1 MTHAPGLRRRVL
13 SPPWVA
19 LFLLEIS
26 DPPAYSGG
34 VERRWRLI
42 VVRPTYPAVLQGIL
56 QNPDRWPERSAVMID
71 RRYAERRVRVQQVA
85 LERRRGP
92 RRREPDAMWYT
103 HGFIVVET
111 DELPTQATRLDNLR
125 G

>member
-1 MTHAPGLRRRVL
+1 
-13 SPPWVA
+13 
-19 LFLLEIS
+19 
-26 DPPAYSGG
+26 

-42 VVRPTYPAVLQGIL
+42 VVRPTYPAVLQGVL

-71 RRYAERRVRVQQVA
+71 RRYAERRGRVQRVA
-85 LERRRGP
+85 LERRRGQ

>member
-1 MTHAPGLRRRVL
+1 M
-13 SPPWVA
+13 
-19 LFLLEIS
+19 EIA

-42 VVRPTYPAVLQGIL
+42 VVQPTYRAVLQGIL

-85 LERRRGP
+85 LERRRGK

-103 HGFIVVET
+103 HGLIVVET
-111 DELPTQATRLDNLR
+111 DELPTQATRLDDHQA
-125 G
+125 